1 MRFLLVATS
10 ILMDDVEDLL
20 DEYSTIKK
28 YDYEI
33 EKQQDLLGYEM
44 TLCYINIKT
53 LEELEAFGKDVGC
66 QLVVDMEQRSIEI
79 YDSYRE

>member
-10 ILMDDVEDLL
+10 MLMDDVEDLL

-66 QLVVDMEQRSIEI
+66 ELVVDMKQRSIEI